1 MSQNRFTSL
10 FVVLFIIKTQFKR
23 IDKIGLFD
31 YVEHKYGESMM
42 RSVKNDLK
50 ATKKIL
56 KRNQD
61 ILFLNEC
68 LSHNVFPKF
77 TNFKSANLH
86 IGSSNLTLEYK
97 RNIISDALRNI
108 G

>member
-1 MSQNRFTSL
+1 MDDLSLAWCYGCLLDNGLEKPKRRINKMSQNRFTSL

-50 ATKKIL
+50 ASKYSFRYGKQ
-56 KRNQD
+56 N
-61 ILFLNEC
+61 
-68 LSHNVFPKF
+68 PP
-77 TNFKSANLH
+77 
-86 IGSSNLTLEYK
+86 G
-97 RNIISDALRNI
+97 
-108 G
+108 

>member
-42 RSVKNDLK
+42 RSVKNVY
-50 ATKKIL
+50 
-56 KRNQD
+56 Q
-61 ILFLNEC
+61 FQEC
-68 LSHNVFPKF
+68 
-77 TNFKSANLH
+77 
-86 IGSSNLTLEYK
+86 
-97 RNIISDALRNI
+97 
-108 G
+108 